1 MLVVVLSIG
10 LLGVDMVIDRQTAE
24 RTSLLLDDSLRSITL
39 ADDLRSNAYR
49 LSMAGVDQA
58 QLAAIAQQIDAD
70 ARAFDPIAT
79 SAGERDEWNRLQA
92 LLAQLRGAP
101 GTTALIPE
109 ITKSI
114 VHLVEINQATARS
127 DAEAIGN
134 IHDRGLW
141 IDVGVG
147 LVTLGLVIAI
157 AFALI
162 RALRA
167 QRTLLETH
175 LRELEAFAGRTAH
188 DLRGPLSPVRGYADL
203 LSLEESPSVRGTAG
217 KIRKAADRMDGI
229 IDDLLALSLSGKP
242 RPGSAPVATA
252 IKDALAELASELADA
267 EVEVACD
274 DGVAALSAG
283 VLAQILRNVI
293 SNAAK
298 YRSPDRRLALAITA
312 KTTNRIELVVAD
324 NGIGMSAEAARHA
337 FDPYFRADDDAIVAG
352 HGLGLA
358 IVQRTVESSGGAC
371 ELASQPGRGTTITLR
386 LPRHD
391 TG

>member
-1 MLVVVLSIG
+1 MLVVVLSVG
-10 LLGVDMVIDRQTAE
+10 SLGVDMVIDRQTAE
-24 RTSLLLDDSLRSITL
+24 RTSLLLNDSLRSITL

-49 LSMAGVDQA
+49 LSTAGVDDA
-58 QLAAIAQQIDAD
+58 QLAAIARQIDAD

-92 LLAQLRGAP
+92 LLAHLRHDP

-109 ITKSI
+109 IARSI
-114 VHLVEINQATARS
+114 VHLVEINQATART
-127 DAEAIGN
+127 DAEAITSL
-134 IHDRGLW
+134 HDRGLW
-141 IDVGVG
+141 VDVGVG
-147 LVTLGLVIAI
+147 LLTLGLVIAI

-203 LSLEESPSVRGTAG
+203 LALEASESARSYGG

-229 IDDLLALSLSGKP
+229 IDDLLALSISGKP
-242 RPGSAPVATA
+242 RPGNTRVATA
-252 IKDALAELASELADA
+252 INDALAELAPELAGSAVQVD
-267 EVEVACD
+267 CD
-274 DGVAALSAG
+274 EGVAACSAG
-283 VLAQILRNVI
+283 VLAQILRNLI
-293 SNAAK
+293 SNSAK
-298 YRSPDRRLALAITA
+298 YRSPDRPLVLAITA
-312 KTTNRIELVVAD
+312 RTTQRIELVVRD
-324 NGIGMSAEAARHA
+324 NGIGMAPDAARHA
-337 FDPYFRADDDAIVAG
+337 FDPYFRAHDDALVAG

-358 IVQRTVESSGGAC
+358 IVQRAVEASGGTC
-371 ELASQPGRGTTITLR
+371 ELASQPDAGTTVTLR

-391 TG
+391 AG